1 MMISQS
7 ASRRGLRL
15 ISLVEAAKGAVALLF
30 GCCTL
35 ALLHRDLGAL
45 ALRLITDLHLNP
57 AHKYPRLFIEL
68 SAGATDSQLWLAS
81 SLAFVYALFR
91 LVESYGLW
99 RERTWAE
106 WVAFLSGTLY
116 LPVEIYELTQKITW
130 VRVSIL
136 LINTG
141 VVIFMGQ
148 LLWRSL
154 KAKSTA
160 QSHKLPKPTGFQDLV

>member
-1 MMISQS
+1 MI
-7 ASRRGLRL
+7 ALF
-15 ISLVEAAKGAVALLF
+15 EAAKGAFALLF
-30 GCCTL
+30 GCATL

-45 ALRLITDLHLNP
+45 ALRLIKDLHLDP
-57 AHKYPRLFIEL
+57 GHKYPRLFIEL
-68 SAGATDSQLWLAS
+68 SASATDSQLWLVS
-81 SLAFVYALFR
+81 GLAFVYALFR
-91 LVESYGLW
+91 LVEGYGLW

-116 LPVEIYELTQKITW
+116 LPVEIYELSQKITW
-130 VRVSIL
+130 IRVSIL

-141 VVIFMGQ
+141 VVIFMAQ

-160 QSHKLPKPTGFQDLV
+160 HPRKLPESTGFQDLV